1 MRLANTTEKNHV
13 LALLPDSMQMLTDV
27 LPSLPRGQV
36 IAIGQAS
43 KMPVRFEVSTIED
56 KDRVP
61 NSGDPEFGKHW
72 SEKIGQRKE
81 PDIANICNYW
91 IRSEKPKP
99 ESIVTDRERDKNET
113 TGNNAV
119 EGKSTHG
126 N

>member
-1 MRLANTTEKNHV
+1 MRLANTADKNHV
-13 LALLPDSMQMLTDV
+13 LALLPDSMQMLTSV

-43 KMPVRFEVSTIED
+43 KMPVRLEVSPIAE

-72 SEKIGQRKE
+72 GQKIGQRKE
-81 PDIANICNYW
+81 PDIATICNYW

-99 ESIVTDRERDKNET
+99 DAKSPD
-113 TGNNAV
+113 GNS
-119 EGKSTHG
+119 KK
-126 N
+126 

>member
-1 MRLANTTEKNHV
+1 MRLANTADKNHI
-13 LALLPDSMQMLTDV
+13 LALLPDSMQMLTSV

-43 KMPVRFEVSTIED
+43 KMPVRLEVSPIAE

-72 SEKIGQRKE
+72 GQKIGQRNE
-81 PDIANICNYW
+81 PDIATICNYW

-99 ESIVTDRERDKNET
+99 DAKFPD
-113 TGNNAV
+113 GNS
-119 EGKSTHG
+119 EK
-126 N
+126 